1 MCHIRETIEVLPGG
15 IRRIERKVKRCPRSW
30 IRLCRETTQT
40 SIERDCRGVSVNMNM
55 RGLDDLHGMPRPL
68 TRRRSGSFKFR
79 FPFLR
84 RQPDSSE
91 DEPKRTQPPRRPR
104 GRPSPVVVDPPRR
117 PKPRLVSPMRPMT
130 SHRSTPSRS
139 PPAIRFAAP
148 RQSGRALREEPMPR
162 GRPRPATPSPVGLPS
177 RPPKRKRLTQVL
189 KQIFVTQPRQPT
201 SPIAMDPQVVHRPNP
216 AHNHRLTRAIK
227 QVFRPRSRSQP
238 ARLTVEVETRQPRAE
253 AARVISPR
261 AVPPIPPRRTR
272 PPRPR
277 SPVTEREPIRKTR
290 SPVTEREPIRK
301 TRSTPGM
308 PHLRTTSPQ
317 QSSRSITPTRH
328 VHFAEN
334 LEQVPPSSSENS
346 PVEDTTTGE
355 SSDDSPTRRIPTRP
369 PPSRI
374 PIRPMNRRSR
384 SLDTHSIRSRMSPRE
399 PARPRTASPYPTRL
413 DSRARPPPTTP
424 RSHTLQQARPRIIQ
438 EGTRDLRERGSRLLE
453 TSFARRSDEAV
464 RSAGPTRRRARPRT
478 RVSMNDYWAMFP
490 GDERI
495 ADEDDRSGGSRLGR
509 WR

>member
-1 MCHIRETIEVLPGG
+1 M
-15 IRRIERKVKRCPRSW
+15 
-30 IRLCRETTQT
+30 
-40 SIERDCRGVSVNMNM
+40 RD
-55 RGLDDLHGMPRPL
+55 LDDLHGMPRPL

-84 RQPDSSE
+84 RQPDSSD
-91 DEPKRTQPPRRPR
+91 DELRRTLPPRRPR
-104 GRPSPVVVDPPRR
+104 DRPWQRTPVMVDPPRH
-117 PKPRLVSPMRPMT
+117 PGPRLVSPMRPMA

-139 PPAIRFAAP
+139 PPAIQFAAP
-148 RQSGRALREEPMPR
+148 RQSGRPLREEHLPR

-177 RPPKRKRLTQVL
+177 LPPKRRRLTQVL

-201 SPIAMDPQVVHRPNP
+201 SPIAMDPQVVCRPSP
-216 AHNHRLTRAIK
+216 EHEHRLTRAIK

-238 ARLTVEVETRQPRAE
+238 ARPTVEVEARQPRSE

-261 AVPPIPPRRTR
+261 AVPPIPPRRSR
-272 PPRPR
+272 PPRP
-277 SPVTEREPIRKTR
+277 R

-308 PHLRTTSPQ
+308 PHLRTVSPQ
-317 QSSRSITPTRH
+317 QSSRSMTPTRH

-334 LEQVPPSSSENS
+334 LEQIPPSSSENS
-346 PVEDTTTGE
+346 LVEDTTTGD

-384 SLDTHSIRSRMSPRE
+384 SLDTHSIRGRMFPFPRE

-413 DSRARPPPTTP
+413 DSRARPAPTTP

-453 TSFARRSDEAV
+453 TSFARRNDAAV
-464 RSAGPTRRRARPRT
+464 RSPGMGHRRARPRT